1 MNEQFVQEKR
11 KKNTQKMVYSA
22 KECAYLAVFVSL
34 VIALQLALSVLP
46 GVELVTVSF
55 VCYSYVMG
63 ARRGMIAATAFSLL
77 RQLVFGFFPVV
88 LILYLLYFNLLAAVF
103 GLLGKRSA
111 CKRIRL
117 PWLVIFA
124 CLGTVAFTLIDNV
137 LTPLWYGY
145 TERAIRAYFYASLSF
160 MLPQLICTAVSVAT
174 LFIPLTKTFIFVKR
188 TLLAGKKTAEGAEKQ
203 K

>member
-1 MNEQFVQEKR
+1 MNEQFTQKNN
-11 KKNTQKMVYSA
+11 KKTTQKMAYSA
-22 KECAYLAVFVSL
+22 KECAYLAVFVAL
-34 VIALQLALSVLP
+34 VIALQLAFSVLP

-88 LILYLLYFNLLAAVF
+88 LILYLLYFNLLAMVF
-103 GLLGKRSA
+103 GFLGRRANGKRV
-111 CKRIRL
+111 RL
-117 PWLVIFA
+117 PWLVVFA
-124 CLGTVAFTLIDNV
+124 CLGTVAFTLLDNI

-145 TERAIRAYFYASLSF
+145 TERALRAYFYASLSF
-160 MLPQLICTAVSVAT
+160 MFPQLICTAVSVAA
-174 LFIPLTKTFIFVKR
+174 LFIPLTKTFAFVKR
-188 TLLAGKKTAEGAEKQ
+188 ALLTGGKLLKDREKQ